1 MLAMGQSHDVSSSA
15 LLDLCLVV
23 SKTFF
28 ALKAAGRSIGAV
40 SKWGGGYWGV
50 LRSLKTEGPQT
61 LVQLARSRPV
71 SRQRIQR
78 IAAELNDKG
87 FVEFRE
93 NPAHRRSKLLYLT
106 DKGEIFL
113 KRLDESIESMAA
125 QFTESMSPAVINATI
140 RTLEELRTCIRHPAT
155 QRKPPSKR
163 KAPARQF
170 SKTEALK
177 PSRTARAKTR
187 QPRSKTDR

>member
-1 MLAMGQSHDVSSSA
+1 MGQSRDVGSSA

-78 IAAELNDKG
+78 IAAELGDRG

-93 NPAHRRSKLLYLT
+93 NPAHQRSKLLHLT

-113 KRLDESIESMAA
+113 KRLDDSIESMAA
-125 QFTESMSPAVINATI
+125 PFTERVSPAVINATI
-140 RTLEELRTCIRHPAT
+140 RTLEELRACIRRPTT
-155 QRKPPSKR
+155 QRNLPIKR
-163 KAPARQF
+163 RTPAR
-170 SKTEALK
+170 
-177 PSRTARAKTR
+177 AR
-187 QPRSKTDR
+187 